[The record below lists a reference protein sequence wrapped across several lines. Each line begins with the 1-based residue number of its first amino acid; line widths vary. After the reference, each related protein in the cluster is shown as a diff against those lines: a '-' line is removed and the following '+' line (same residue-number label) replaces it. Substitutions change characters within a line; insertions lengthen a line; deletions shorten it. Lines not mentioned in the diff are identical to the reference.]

1 MSKKLRYWQG
11 DSPSL
16 VGDGAGA
23 EDWPWAKGM
32 EMAKIMATMAAKTPN
47 EMFETAIF
55 LYLFLLCYYQKTLS
69 LSKKKRLRER
79 EREREKR
86 QRILEK
92 SETNMQKNGAECRGT
107 WEWYLYW
114 EHEYRDCPHFYRI
127 QHALWPSILYAI
139 FFIEIPCNSKLL
151 CFIKEAKEKV
161 KQAVYMPFCCWCIW
175 NLQSYFCV
183 PTTTWEIIFNLVSIF
198 SIKGMMMSDINVTN

>member
-69 LSKKKRLRER
+69 LSKKKKDWER
-79 EREREKR
+79 GREREKR

-92 SETNMQKNGAECRGT
+92 SETNMQKMVLNVEGRGNGIYIENMNTGIV
-107 WEWYLYW
+107 
-114 EHEYRDCPHFYRI
+114 P
-127 QHALWPSILYAI
+127 I
-139 FFIEIPCNSKLL
+139 FIGSNMPYGLQFS
-151 CFIKEAKEKV
+151 
-161 KQAVYMPFCCWCIW
+161 MPFS
-175 NLQSYFCV
+175 L
-183 PTTTWEIIFNLVSIF
+183 
-198 SIKGMMMSDINVTN
+198 